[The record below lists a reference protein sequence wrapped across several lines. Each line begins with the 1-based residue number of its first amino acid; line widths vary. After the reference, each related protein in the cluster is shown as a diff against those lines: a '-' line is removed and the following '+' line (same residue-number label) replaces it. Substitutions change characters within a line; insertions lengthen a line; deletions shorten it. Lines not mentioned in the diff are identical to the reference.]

1 MALTQFPTIQTGDD
15 YRDRNLADLINA
27 ERGLRTTAERSAKE
41 LRSLLAELAFRLAG
55 TKLEEIRR
63 THPNAPD
70 LWGPGEWR
78 DFFASVV
85 VNSTANSWTGHVDV
99 GAINA

>member
-15 YRDRNLADLINA
+15 YRDRNMADLINA
-27 ERGLRTTAERSAKE
+27 ERGLRATAEHSAKE
-41 LRSLLAELAFRLAG
+41 LRSLLAELAFRFAG
-55 TKLEEIRR
+55 TRLEEIRR
-63 THPNAPD
+63 TQPNAPD
-70 LWGPGEWR
+70 HWGPGEWR

-85 VNSTANSWTGHVDV
+85 VNNIANSWTGHVDV